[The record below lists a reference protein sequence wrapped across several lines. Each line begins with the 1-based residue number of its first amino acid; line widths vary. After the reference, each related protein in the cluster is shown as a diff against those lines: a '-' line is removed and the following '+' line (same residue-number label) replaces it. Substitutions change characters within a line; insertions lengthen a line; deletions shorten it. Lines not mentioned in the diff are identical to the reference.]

1 MTGFAFGM
9 LAALLWI
16 AAMIGAGYLMRS
28 SPGHPFRTIRN
39 FRLAG
44 RSLAED
50 PPLAP
55 VPPFEDEPTEPQA
68 PPHSDEL
75 EVSDH
80 SWTPPEVASD
90 WAMPDSR
97 RDWTAPEA
105 RTDLSQEVLA
115 LVGLG
120 SPQEEPSGP
129 TTARPKP
136 APAKKGPRRSGR
148 IEYIVVDQD
157 GRPEI

>member
-16 AAMIGAGYLMRS
+16 AAMVGIGYLMRS
-28 SPGHPFRTIRN
+28 SPGHPFRTIRH

-44 RSLAED
+44 RTLAEV
-50 PPLAP
+50 P
-55 VPPFEDEPTEPQA
+55 VPDPDHLQEEPTELPE
-68 PPHSDEL
+68 PPRSHEL
-75 EVSDH
+75 EVSGP
-80 SWTPPEVASD
+80 SWTPPEVAGD
-90 WAMPDSR
+90 WAMPDSP
-97 RDWTAPEA
+97 RDWTTSGAPTE
-105 RTDLSQEVLA
+105 LSQEVLA

-120 SPQEEPSGP
+120 SPPGERGP
-129 TTARPKP
+129 TTRRKP
-136 APAKKGPRRSGR
+136 APAKKGPRRNGR